1 MTRGLNN
8 KFSWETATMCAQL
21 SMNAYLAKKDFRKIY
36 SKDWDNI
43 TMFSEGGTECYVLT
57 SKESYVV
64 VFRGTEPTSWQDI
77 KADAFFV
84 KSKREWM
91 PSSRG
96 IGSKGKIHSG
106 FRHALNDIWETLW
119 THYTE
124 NGLHNEKQ
132 LVVTGH
138 SLGAALATLYTDRID
153 DPESVCYTYGS
164 PRVGNKELINNMN
177 FNCYRIRNN
186 NDIVTKVPPEIV
198 GFTHKST
205 ELKYFDCDGNLKE
218 GFSRWYMFTQW
229 IKGTWRGLLKLNID
243 GFSDHSMDAY
253 YKLCKK
259 EIKK

>member
-1 MTRGLNN
+1 MTRVLNN
-8 KFSWETATMCAQL
+8 KFSWETATMCARL

-36 SKDWDNI
+36 TKDWDNI

-57 SKESYVV
+57 CDKNYVV
-64 VFRGTEPTSWQDI
+64 VFRGTQPTSWEDI

-91 PSSRG
+91 PDTSRG

-106 FRHALNDIWETLW
+106 FRHALNDIWKILW
-119 THYTE
+119 EHYQE
-124 NGLHNEKQ
+124 NGLGKQ

-138 SLGAALATLYTDRID
+138 SLGAALATLYTDRIND
-153 DPESVCYTYGS
+153 SKSVCYTYGS
-164 PRVGNKELINNMN
+164 PRVGNKELIKNMN

-186 NDIVTKVPPEIV
+186 NDIVTKVPPEFL

-205 ELKYFDCDGNLKE
+205 DLKYFDINGKLKE

-229 IKGTWRGLLKLNID
+229 IKGTFKGLLKLKID

-253 YKLCKK
+253 YELCKK